1 MNRGLYISATSL
13 VANQKKLD
21 VLSNNLA
28 NVNTTGFKKDM
39 SLTETFPEKLLSKI
53 NERSKVRAVGE
64 NRFSHKVAYL
74 NNRQNE
80 QQQIHTASTQN
91 GYFVVMT
98 PMGKSYVK
106 EIRFTIDTDDE
117 GNRYLKTYYKDNDDN
132 LNMDYEN
139 FIADSSGNPIQL
151 EGGNVEELL
160 EANIYNP
167 PSHVIGTMN
176 AGVKFQKIV
185 TDFTQ
190 GNMIE
195 TGGTFDLAIDGDG
208 FFQIQGQG
216 EDNTTTYYTR
226 DGSFTV
232 NEQGQLTTLK
242 GDIVQ
247 GTGGPIRIDG
257 DDVSIGLDGR
267 VIVDGNEVGR
277 LDIVVINNKEFLRK
291 VGDNL
296 YQMAMDEN
304 GQEIPPDTGDFEGQV
319 LQGYLEGSNV
329 NAISEMVEMIT
340 LLRDYEAGQKAIR
353 MQDEMLEK
361 ASNEIGRV

>member
-13 VANQKKLD
+13 SANQKRLEI
-21 VLSNNLA
+21 LSNNLA

-53 NERSKVRAVGE
+53 NDKPKIRTSGE
-64 NRFSHKVAYL
+64 NEFIHEVTRF

-80 QQQIHTASTQN
+80 PQEIHTASTKN
-91 GYFVVMT
+91 GYFVVNT

-106 EIRFTIDTDDE
+106 EIRFTINTDDE
-117 GNRYLKTYYKDNDDN
+117 GNSYLKTYYKDKDDN
-132 LNMDYEN
+132 INTDYEN
-139 FIADSSGNPIQL
+139 FIADSSGNPIQV
-151 EGGNVEELL
+151 EGDDIEELL
-160 EANIYNP
+160 QANIYNP

-208 FFQIQGQG
+208 FFQIQVQG
-216 EDNTTTYYTR
+216 EDEDNNTTTCYTK

-232 NEQGQLTTLK
+232 DEQGQLTTLK
-242 GDIVQ
+242 GDIVL
-247 GTGGPIRIDG
+247 GEGGPIRIDG

-277 LDIVVINNKEFLRK
+277 LNIIVINNKQFLRK
-291 VGDNL
+291 IGDNL
-296 YQMAMDEN
+296 YKMAMNEN
-304 GQEIPPDTGDFEGQV
+304 GEDSTSTDDFEGQV
-319 LQGYLEGSNV
+319 F
-329 NAISEMVEMIT
+329 
-340 LLRDYEAGQKAIR
+340 KAI
-353 MQDEMLEK
+353 
-361 ASNEIGRV
+361 